1 MRTRAFGT
9 LQGYENATGRRRV
22 ALKDFVSARRGGNGL
37 FVSPGRAAAAE
48 KAAASRKEKEDKKAK
63 KDSWFEC
70 EFNCGYEYNNQRVVE
85 VHERSC
91 IKNPE
96 NQRFYASRGNGTAIA
111 AGGAVMPGAMPFG
124 MGGVSFNPYGAG
136 GGMYQNS
143 YSGGPVGG
151 GGPAGGGGGASGA
164 RGHASAIAADPLDK
178 PERVFQIKLKN
189 LKLMQFNG
197 LVGISDGVKTEG
209 RYLAQVEIDGV
220 MKKVSVQKQNMQFI
234 REIPQAEADAMLKSR
249 SQAAPMQMAVP
260 QAPVEVQAQAQAQQM
275 IQPAFLGTQQQLMQ
289 QFAQQQQT
297 LINSFPQAGFQGYTQ
312 HAQQF
317 PQVSL
322 KQFELLQAQQR
333 LSSAQMG
340 MQMGFMPQT
349 IPGMPPYANFPLN
362 QTQQIGGAAMPNSNT
377 GAGSAVAGAAG
388 SGAGAA
394 GADAGAGAGR
404 GTDSVTGNSQDL
416 GAADDANAGIATEYA
431 FDASMDDEA
440 APGAIE
446 AVVKSAAANAE
457 QFVEQGKSG
466 NHQCGWCGVSFARSD
481 GLVRHFKRCKKMPG
495 GCNHY
500 AELAYKLTLDKLR
513 GIATGQEVKDGFK
526 CAKCDLVFAR
536 NDGLSRHL
544 GLSGSR
550 ANSCTGVA
558 TTVKKVGLT
567 NLSEVEQKAL
577 AEVEKMLEQRKGP
590 AL

>member
-70 EFNCGYEYNNQRVVE
+70 EFNCSYEYNNQRVVE
-85 VHERSC
+85 V
-91 IKNPE
+91 
-96 NQRFYASRGNGTAIA
+96 
-111 AGGAVMPGAMPFG
+111 
-124 MGGVSFNPYGAG
+124 
-136 GGMYQNS
+136 
-143 YSGGPVGG
+143 
-151 GGPAGGGGGASGA
+151 
-164 RGHASAIAADPLDK
+164 
-178 PERVFQIKLKN
+178 
-189 LKLMQFNG
+189 
-197 LVGISDGVKTEG
+197 
-209 RYLAQVEIDGV
+209 
-220 MKKVSVQKQNMQFI
+220 
-234 REIPQAEADAMLKSR
+234 
-249 SQAAPMQMAVP
+249 
-260 QAPVEVQAQAQAQQM
+260 
-275 IQPAFLGTQQQLMQ
+275 
-289 QFAQQQQT
+289 
-297 LINSFPQAGFQGYTQ
+297 
-312 HAQQF
+312 QF

-388 SGAGAA
+388 S
-394 GADAGAGAGR
+394 GAGAGR